1 MGRDPNDILRASG
14 KKALQEAIDKH
25 AIPYAHSDH
34 YSDQNAQ
41 APDGSEEA
49 IALQFAA
56 EKSTSLRYLGALG
69 SWFVWTPSHWQKD
82 DTGHAFDAIRMFTRE
97 AANSVEGHHA
107 RQLASARTATGVEK
121 LARVDS
127 RLAAR
132 VDQWDRHPALL
143 ATPGGT
149 VDLKTGSVSAALPGN
164 YITRCTSVSP
174 DSSGGRPVKWLA
186 FLEQITGGDKAIQA
200 YLQCFAGYCLTGDT
214 SEHIFAFLYG
224 TGRNGK
230 GTFVRVIS
238 KLMGTYAVTANM
250 DMLTEQKHASHPT
263 ELAKLAGARL
273 VTAHETEPHRN
284 WAEARIKQI
293 TGGDPI
299 DARFMRQD
307 FFTYDPQFKLLLSG
321 NHKPH
326 LRHVDP
332 AMKARLHVVPFEIH
346 FSTATRNLDE
356 QLIADE
362 GSAILSWM
370 IEGARLWYV
379 HGLEVPKAIRET
391 TDAYFKS
398 QDLLERWLDEAC
410 IIEPAARESS
420 ALAHTSWKAWAE
432 IQGEPLCSQKAFAT
446 SLQSKGFTTLKLD
459 ASTRGFSGFRLRTG
473 GYQK

>member
-1 MGRDPNDILRASG
+1 MGRDPNEILQAAG
-14 KKALQEAIDKH
+14 QKALREALDKNV
-25 AIPYAHSDH
+25 IPFTQSDH
-34 YSDQNAQ
+34 SSDGKPE

-56 EKSTSLRYLGALG
+56 AKSENLRYLGVLG
-69 SWFVWTPSHWQKD
+69 SWFVWTASHWQKD
-82 DTGHAFDAIRMFTRE
+82 DTGHAFDTIRVFTRE
-97 AANSVEGHHA
+97 AANSVEGHRA

-132 VDQWDRHPALL
+132 LDQWDRHPALL

-149 VDLKTGSVSAALPGN
+149 VDLKTGSVATALPGN
-164 YITRCTSVSP
+164 YITRCTTVSP
-174 DSSGGRPVKWLA
+174 DSSGGPPIQWLA
-186 FLEQITGGDKAIQA
+186 FLDQITGGDKAIQA
-200 YLQCFAGYCLTGDT
+200 YLQRFAGYCLTGDT
-214 SEHIFAFLYG
+214 SEHVFAFLYG

-238 KLMGTYAVTANM
+238 RLMGSYAVTANM
-250 DMLTEQKHASHPT
+250 DMLTEQKHANHPT

-273 VTAHETEPHRN
+273 VTAHETEAHRN

-332 AMKARLHVVPFEIH
+332 AMKARLHVVPFEAH
-346 FSTATRNLDE
+346 FASGTRNLDE
-356 QLIADE
+356 HLIASE
-362 GSAILSWM
+362 GPGILSWM
-370 IEGARLWYV
+370 IDGARLWYER
-379 HGLEVPKAIRET
+379 GLEVPKAIRAT

-398 QDLLERWLDEAC
+398 QDLLGRWIDETC
-410 IIEPAARESS
+410 IIDSTASESS
-420 ALAHTSWKAWAE
+420 ALAYASWKSWAE
-432 IQGEPLCSQKAFAT
+432 IQGEPICSQKAFAT
-446 SLQSKGFTTLKLD
+446 SLLSKGFATLKLN
-459 ASTRGFSGFRLRTG
+459 ASTRGYSGFKLRKG
-473 GYQK
+473 GYQE